1 MSIVVEPVAGTH
13 AYLKAHTD
21 ALTPGTR
28 VVVNSGH
35 LNGQTGTVI
44 AMAATLLNGHDVCVE
59 MEPDAGIHDERWP
72 LCFYWHELT
81 VMK

>member
-44 AMAATLLNGHDVCVE
+44 AKESRRGRDPVGLYIVKD
-59 MEPDAGIHDERWP
+59 D
-72 LCFYWHELT
+72 
-81 VMK
+81 